1 MIYNYHDEM
10 LNDVKNWCVENYD
23 ELQEYQTPDE
33 LSEYL
38 YDTLFCEDSVTGNG
52 SGSYTFNRDLAR
64 NMVKANSDILKS
76 ALNEFCVPPEEIGK
90 RFLDEDFEY
99 FDVTIRCYLLSY
111 VINDYIEELKDEKY
125 F

>member
-52 SGSYTFNRDLAR
+52 SGPR
-64 NMVKANSDILKS
+64 
-76 ALNEFCVPPEEIGK
+76 
-90 RFLDEDFEY
+90 
-99 FDVTIRCYLLSY
+99 
-111 VINDYIEELKDEKY
+111 
-125 F
+125 